1 VSAVD
6 VQIAGAAGAF
16 EYEVALHLDAPAA
29 LVLAGPNGAGKST
42 TLKAILG
49 AVRPER
55 GRITIGGTE
64 VFDAARALDVPTELR
79 AIGYVPQAYALF
91 PHLTALENAAFGL
104 RGPDRAARARAMLER
119 LGVADLAHRRPTSL
133 SGGEQQRV
141 ALARALA
148 PEPRLLLLDEPLAA
162 LDVVSRRQVRRFLAD
177 RLRSLEI
184 PSIVVTHDIDDA
196 RTLGDRLAILERGR
210 VVDSGDLTSVLKR
223 RTSPFAAELASP
235 AFPQE
240 T

>member
-1 VSAVD
+1 MSAVEA
-6 VQIAGAAGAF
+6 QIAGTAGAF
-16 EYEVALHLDAPAA
+16 EYEVELRLDAPAA

-42 TLKAILG
+42 VLKAILG
-49 AVRPER
+49 AIRPER
-55 GRITIGGTE
+55 GRITIGGAD

-79 AIGYVPQAYALF
+79 AVGYVPQAYALF
-91 PHLTALENAAFGL
+91 PHLTALENVAFGL
-104 RGPDRAARARAMLER
+104 RGPDRAPRARAVLER

-148 PEPRLLLLDEPLAA
+148 PGPRLLLLDEPLSA
-162 LDVVSRRQVRRFLAD
+162 LDVISRRQVRLFLAQH
-177 RLRSLEI
+177 LRSLEI

-210 VVDSGDLTSVLKR
+210 VVDSGDLPSVLQR
-223 RTSPFAAELASP
+223 RASPFAAELAASK
-235 AFPQE
+235 E

>member
-1 VSAVD
+1 MSAVD
-6 VQIAGAAGAF
+6 VQIAGAVGAF
-16 EYEVALHLDAPAA
+16 DYEVALHLDAPAA

-55 GRITIGGTE
+55 GRIAIGGAD
-64 VFDAARALDVPTELR
+64 VFDAARGLDVPTELR
-79 AIGYVPQAYALF
+79 AVGYVPQAYALF
-91 PHLTALENAAFGL
+91 PHLTALENVAFGL
-104 RGPDRAARARAMLER
+104 RGPDRSARARAMMER
-119 LGVADLAHRRPTSL
+119 LGVADLARRRPTSL

-162 LDVVSRRQVRRFLAD
+162 LDVVSRRQVRRFLAE

-210 VVDSGDLTSVLKR
+210 VVDSGDLTSVLQR
-223 RTSPFAAELASP
+223 RASPFAAELAAS
-235 AFPQE
+235 AFPQ
-240 T
+240 